1 MREWSD
7 EMIQRTK
14 DLLKDDFGK
23 ELSTEDAI
31 ECLDNMTR
39 FAETLI
45 EIYQE
50 QKARGIDILAEAD

>member
-1 MREWSD
+1 MTQWSD
-7 EMIQRTK
+7 EMIQKTK
-14 DLLKDDFGK
+14 TLFQDKYGK

-31 ECLDNMTR
+31 ECLENITR

-50 QKARGIDILAEAD
+50 QKARGIDVLANKD

>member
-1 MREWSD
+1 MRSWSD
-7 EMIQRTK
+7 EMIQKTK
-14 DLLKDDFGK
+14 TLFRDEYGK

-45 EIYQE
+45 DIYQE
-50 QKARGIDILAEAD
+50 QKANGIDILAEAD